1 MTKHAKDIELE
12 PIDRFAF
19 YEEAR
24 SCFAV
29 VQVMEVRCCT
39 SPPPRCTLAM
49 LTLHCSVLAD
59 VQRRPYGNVILQKGV
74 VGPDGLD
81 LKP

>member
-39 SPPPRCTLAM
+39 SPPPPLYARYAHAAL
-49 LTLHCSVLAD
+49 L
-59 VQRRPYGNVILQKGV
+59 GV
-74 VGPDGLD
+74 G
-81 LKP
+81 